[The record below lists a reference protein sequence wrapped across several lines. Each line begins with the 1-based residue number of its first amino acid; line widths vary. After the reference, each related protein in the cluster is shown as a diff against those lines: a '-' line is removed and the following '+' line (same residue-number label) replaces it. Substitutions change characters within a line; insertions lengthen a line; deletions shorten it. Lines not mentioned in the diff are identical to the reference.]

1 MTTQAVS
8 AIENLANTAIRTVE
22 SYNTANKTLVGAYRT
37 GVQRLLNGATTRY
50 GAYLEQ
56 AKLPVLN
63 EQIRTQMIDAQKK
76 FNGFLIQRAEADTKN
91 VIAVIDRIAV
101 ASTSGIDAATSRLEK
116 IDSPAAQ
123 AFINGVSK
131 LQLPIAQLS
140 AQVAEQYVAGAKRVE
155 ARVNGQEEVAAET
168 RPARRVRKAD

>member
-63 EQIRTQMIDAQKK
+63 EQIRTQLIDAQ
-76 FNGFLIQRAEADTKN
+76 
-91 VIAVIDRIAV
+91 
-101 ASTSGIDAATSRLEK
+101 
-116 IDSPAAQ
+116 
-123 AFINGVSK
+123 
-131 LQLPIAQLS
+131 
-140 AQVAEQYVAGAKRVE
+140 
-155 ARVNGQEEVAAET
+155 
-168 RPARRVRKAD
+168 